1 MASFLEVIDS
11 QRQLLSAETDLVK
24 SRLNRSESAVQLY
37 KAFGGGWMPRAS
49 GERVSL
55 STH

>member
-11 QRQLLSAETDLVK
+11 QRQLLSAETDLVN

-37 KAFGGGWMPRAS
+37 KALGGGWMPRAS

-55 STH
+55 SKH